1 MAREVLGEFWEIS
14 GKFASELKHGRGS
27 AIRVWLVS
35 LRHAN
40 RTALA
45 WWQRDKAHAAS
56 GLGAPLTGRAGA
68 GPCHQAG
75 TVRPGLGR
83 DGGERRRAHVLYSR
97 ATRSPR
103 RRRPASAHDRD
114 PAPAWLPPH
123 GAGPSSSPTEAMLP
137 CHQSRPPPNRR
148 GSSGG
153 PPSSR
158 SSHAPSTMY
167 DQASVKS
174 CSLPVSLAS
183 GRVHLPTPFW

>member
-56 GLGAPLTGRAGA
+56 GLGAALACRAGT

-75 TVRPGLGR
+75 TVRPRLGR

-97 ATRSPR
+97 APCGPR
-103 RRRPASAHDRD
+103 RGRPAAAHNRD
-114 PAPAWLPPH
+114 PAPAWLPTYGSRRPD
-123 GAGPSSSPTEAMLP
+123 
-137 CHQSRPPPNRR
+137 SRPKQRYRVARVVRPRTVAV
-148 GSSGG
+148 
-153 PPSSR
+153 SR
-158 SSHAPSTMY
+158 
-167 DQASVKS
+167 
-174 CSLPVSLAS
+174 
-183 GRVHLPTPFW
+183 